1 MNTKTLLIPVIAL
14 LAVFLVSFA
23 AAGDLAD
30 DISVKFNDI
39 VLNGDTMSAIVGET
53 VPVRVTFTAED
64 DFSDVRVKVW
74 MEGYR
79 DDVSAST
86 GRFDI
91 LNGVTYTKLLSLEMP
106 ADMKKTAEEYTLHVS
121 VSSGNGYYSREYVVS
136 LQRDSYEFDILSV
149 DYSTEVSAGETVPV
163 AIVVENVGMQELENG
178 YVVVS
183 IPELGVNAK
192 GYFGDLIPTDNGCD
206 NEDCDKVDSLQKTVY
221 VKIPANANTGVY
233 EMTVKV
239 YNRDSTTTVQKLI
252 SVKESQST
260 TVIPATTS
268 LDMKAG
274 ETKTFDL
281 IVVNSGD
288 DIQIYTISTVGGSSV
303 LVSAPSV
310 ITVGPDSSQTVQV
323 DVTAPS
329 DLSKGAYT
337 FTVNVGG
344 EQVVLGVNVT
354 GSSVSTSV
362 VALTVVLAIIFIV
375 LLVILVVLLV
385 KKDNS
390 RTSAEEVETSYY

>member
-1 MNTKTLLIPVIAL
+1 MNTKALLIPVIAI
-14 LAVFLVSFA
+14 LAIFLVGFV

-39 VLNGDTMSAIVGET
+39 KLDNTDAMTATVGET

-64 DFSDVRVKVW
+64 TMSDVRVKVW
-74 MEGYR
+74 IEGSR
-79 DDVSAST
+79 DDVETRT
-86 GRFDI
+86 GRFNI
-91 LNGVTYTKLLSLEMP
+91 LEGKVYTKLLSLEMP
-106 ADMKKTAEEYTLHVS
+106 ADMEETSEEYTIHVS
-121 VSSGNGYYSREYVVS
+121 ISSGNGYDSEEYVIS
-136 LQRDSYEFDILSV
+136 LQRESYNFEVLSV
-149 DYSTEVSAGETVPV
+149 DHNSEVSAGETFPV
-163 AIVVENVGMQELENG
+163 AIVVENVGMEELENG

-183 IPELGVNAK
+183 IPELGISTR
-192 GYFGDLIPTDNGCD
+192 GYFGDLIPTDDDCD
-206 NEDCDKVDSLQKTVY
+206 DDCDKVDALQKTVY
-221 VKIPANANTGVY
+221 LKVPANADTGVY

-239 YNRDSTTTVQKLI
+239 YNRDSTATVKRLI
-252 SVKESQST
+252 SVEETQST

-274 ETKTFDL
+274 ETKAFDL

-288 DIQIYTISTVGGSSV
+288 DIQIYTISTVAGSSV
-303 LVSAPSV
+303 LVSAPAV
-310 ITVGPDSSQTVQV
+310 ITVGPDASQTVRV
-323 DVTAPS
+323 EVTAPS

-337 FTVNVGG
+337 FTVNVGS

-385 KKDNS
+385 KKDNKV
-390 RTSAEEVETSYY
+390 SAEEVETSYY